1 MKALTFGLVGC
12 GQHGRNVIVPAMQQC
27 DVVKLVAVA
36 DCGPDN
42 LAAVVGPSLRR
53 FASVQAMLEQETLD
67 AVYVATPV
75 RQHADVVLAAL
86 EAGCH
91 VITEKP
97 MGYTVADCRAMVA
110 AATTAGKTLAV
121 DFESRLIP
129 HYRRIRQ
136 WVDGGLLGK
145 VRAVHIDHFWDGHK
159 PSTALG
165 PRREKFLND
174 SGCLDCGIH
183 AIDLVRYLSGGGAW
197 QKIQAMGAWFGEKV
211 RFPPHLSI
219 LATLDNG
226 VMATVNASFAFT
238 AYIPQRT
245 RNANYRNLAIVGER
259 GVVAYHHDLEGT
271 AAFELVSEALCAVEP
286 ARYDGHRAD
295 IAALLERFAA
305 AICRGEPLP
314 PEVAGGYDGLMAQI
328 CMDEANRQTV
338 LQGDSAHTAT
348 GGRDGAQA

>member
-1 MKALTFGLVGC
+1 MQALTFGLVGC
-12 GQHGRNVIVPAMQQC
+12 GQHGRHVIVPAMQQC
-27 DVVKLVAVA
+27 ESVALVAVA
-36 DCGPDN
+36 DCAPEN
-42 LAAVVGPSLRR
+42 LAAVPGTSLRR
-53 FASVQAMLEQETLD
+53 FATVQAMLESETLD

-75 RQHADVVLAAL
+75 RQHADAVLAAL

-97 MGYTVADCRAMVA
+97 MGQTVEACRKMVA
-110 AATTAGKTLAV
+110 AATAAGKTLAV

-136 WVDGGLLGK
+136 WVDEGLLGK

-197 QKIQAMGAWFGEKV
+197 QQIQAIGAWFGEKV
-211 RFPPHLSI
+211 RYPPHLSI

-259 GVVAYHHDLEGT
+259 GVVAYHHDIDGT
-271 AAFELVSEALCAVEP
+271 GAFELVSESQSAVEP
-286 ARYDGHRAD
+286 ARYHGHCVD
-295 IAALLERFAA
+295 IAALLDRFAT
-305 AICRGEPLP
+305 AIRRGEPLP
-314 PEVAGGYDGLMAQI
+314 PDVAGGYDGLMAQL
-328 CMDEANRQTV
+328 CMDEANRQ
-338 LQGDSAHTAT
+338 AIRH
-348 GGRDGAQA
+348 RDAARTS